1 MSPSRLLPPLPLV
14 AACGLAAAL
23 YFVWS
28 SLPAP
33 VQAAPPYAPP
43 VSRIE
48 ERIAAVG
55 LIETA
60 SENIAI
66 APALPGLVMA
76 VHVQA
81 GQQVKAG
88 DPLFTQDTRDL
99 EAERAV
105 REQELAQAS
114 AELARLQVAP
124 RKETLPPLRA
134 RVAEAQQRLADAT
147 VQLEMLEAVD
157 DPRAVR
163 REDRRRREIGVK
175 AAEAA
180 LTAARAEL
188 ALVEAGSWS
197 ADTQVAE
204 AAIALAKSRI
214 AALDVAID
222 RLTVRAPQD
231 GVVLK
236 VDVRPGEFADAMR
249 RETPL
254 ITFGN
259 DTTLHVRAEVDEYEA
274 HRLVAGARAEAS
286 PRGDAAHRLPLE
298 FVRIEPYVVPRQQ
311 LTGDVT
317 QRVDT
322 RVVQVIYRLAGDSG
336 GLYVGQQLDVFIAAS
351 GTPSSPGDLAQ
362 E

>member
-1 MSPSRLLPPLPLV
+1 MSPSRLLPPLPFV
-14 AACGLAAAL
+14 AACALAVAV

-43 VSRIE
+43 ESRIA

-81 GQQVKAG
+81 GQRVEAG
-88 DPLFTQDTRDL
+88 APLFTQDTRDL

-105 REQELAQAS
+105 REQELARAR
-114 AELARLQVAP
+114 AELERLELAP

-134 RVAEAQQRLADAT
+134 RVAEAQQRLADAK

-175 AAEAA
+175 SAEAA
-180 LTAARAEL
+180 LAAARAEL
-188 ALVEAGSWS
+188 ALAEAGSWS
-197 ADTQVAE
+197 ADRQVAE
-204 AAIALAKSRI
+204 ASVELARSRI
-214 AALDVAID
+214 AALEVAID
-222 RLTVRAPQD
+222 RLTVRAPRD

-236 VDVRPGEFADAMR
+236 VDVRPGEFADAGR

-254 ITFGN
+254 ITFGDDN
-259 DTTLHVRAEVDEYEA
+259 SLHVRAEVDEYEA
-274 HRLVAGARAEAS
+274 HRLVPGARAEGS
-286 PRGDAAHRLPLE
+286 PRGDATHRLPLE

-322 RVVQVIYRLAGDSG
+322 RVVQVIYRLVGNAS
-336 GLYVGQQLDVFIAAS
+336 GLYVGQQLDVFIAANANS
-351 GTPSSPGDLAQ
+351 ASPGDLAQ